1 MSATKPTIYQSSEFQ
16 PKVLSSSPTESTN
29 ILPLRIHLM
38 VTRAQTGN
46 LKPKSFFSTRHS
58 IPVCYLADLIAQP
71 SEPSSYRQA
80 LRLTHWKKAMQDV
93 MDALHVN
100 HTWTLVPKTSD
111 MNLVSSKWIFKV
123 KTQFDG
129 TIDRY
134 KAKLVARGFT
144 QLPGLDYDETFSPVV
159 KPGTIRLILNI
170 GLYFGCL
177 IQQLDVS
184 NAILHGDLHERV
196 YLA

>member
-1 MSATKPTIYQSSEFQ
+1 
-16 PKVLSSSPTESTN
+16 
-29 ILPLRIHLM
+29 M

-46 LKPKSFFSTRHS
+46 LKPKSFFTTRHL

-111 MNLVSSKWIFKV
+111 MNLVNSKWIFKV
-123 KTQFDG
+123 KTHSDS

-134 KAKLVARGFT
+134 KASLVAKGFT
-144 QLPGLDYDETFSPVV
+144 QLLGLDYDETFSHVI
-159 KPGTIRLILNI
+159 KPRTIRLILNI
-170 GLYFGCL
+170 GLSHGWL
-177 IQQLDVS
+177 IRQLDVS
-184 NAILHGDLHERV
+184 NTFLHSDLYKRV
-196 YLA
+196 YLAQP